1 MALACVLDASAAVR
15 LILADP
21 AAADLAER
29 VGGAALVLAPELM
42 LSELANTLWK
52 LQRADR
58 LNDLDPQELLAEA
71 LALAC
76 HLNHPVY
83 DCLYLAL
90 ARAGSGQPDQ
100 QRSAPERPG
109 RKGVALS
116 PGDTSSRPHPP
127 LELLQHPIK
136 LAAERSRS
144 EAGGSNCIETI
155 PRSRLLHLDVGMHL
169 IKNSGIYPSSSKCY
183 PQNALTIV

>member
-42 LSELANTLWK
+42 LNELANTLWK

-58 LNDLDPQELLAEA
+58 LNNLDPQELLAEA
-71 LALAC
+71 LPLAC

-90 ARAGSGQPDQ
+90 ARREAASLISSD
-100 QRSAPERPG
+100 RRLN
-109 RKGVALS
+109 AL
-116 PGDTSSRPHPP
+116 
-127 LELLQHPIK
+127 
-136 LAAERSRS
+136 AERVL
-144 EAGGSNCIETI
+144 
-155 PRSRLLHLDVGMHL
+155 P
-169 IKNSGIYPSSSKCY
+169 
-183 PQNALTIV
+183 

>member
-42 LSELANTLWK
+42 LTELANTLWK

-71 LALAC
+71 RELVDRLEPDRHLQAEALALAC

-90 ARAGSGQPDQ
+90 ARREAVSLISSV
-100 QRSAPERPG
+100 RRLN
-109 RKGVALS
+109 AL
-116 PGDTSSRPHPP
+116 
-127 LELLQHPIK
+127 
-136 LAAERSRS
+136 AERVL
-144 EAGGSNCIETI
+144 
-155 PRSRLLHLDVGMHL
+155 P
-169 IKNSGIYPSSSKCY
+169 
-183 PQNALTIV
+183 

>member
-42 LSELANTLWK
+42 LTELANTLWK

-58 LNDLDPQELLAEA
+58 LNELDPQELLAEARELVDRLEPDRHLQAEA

-90 ARAGSGQPDQ
+90 ARREAASLISSD
-100 QRSAPERPG
+100 RRLN
-109 RKGVALS
+109 AL
-116 PGDTSSRPHPP
+116 
-127 LELLQHPIK
+127 
-136 LAAERSRS
+136 AERVL
-144 EAGGSNCIETI
+144 
-155 PRSRLLHLDVGMHL
+155 P
-169 IKNSGIYPSSSKCY
+169 
-183 PQNALTIV
+183 

>member
-1 MALACVLDASAAVR
+1 MALARVLDASASVR

-42 LSELANTLWK
+42 LTELANTLWK

-58 LNDLDPQELLAEA
+58 LNDLDTQELLAEARELVDRLEPDRHLQAEA

-90 ARAGSGQPDQ
+90 ARREAASLISSD
-100 QRSAPERPG
+100 RRLN
-109 RKGVALS
+109 AL
-116 PGDTSSRPHPP
+116 
-127 LELLQHPIK
+127 
-136 LAAERSRS
+136 AERVL
-144 EAGGSNCIETI
+144 
-155 PRSRLLHLDVGMHL
+155 P
-169 IKNSGIYPSSSKCY
+169 
-183 PQNALTIV
+183 

>member
-21 AAADLAER
+21 AAADPAER
-29 VGGAALVLAPELM
+29 IGGAALVQAPELM

-58 LNDLDPQELLAEA
+58 LNDLEPQELLAEA
-71 LALAC
+71 RELVDRLEPDRHLQAEALALAS

-90 ARAGSGQPDQ
+90 ARREAASLISSDQ
-100 QRSAPERPG
+100 RLN
-109 RKGVALS
+109 AL
-116 PGDTSSRPHPP
+116 
-127 LELLQHPIK
+127 
-136 LAAERSRS
+136 AERVL
-144 EAGGSNCIETI
+144 
-155 PRSRLLHLDVGMHL
+155 P
-169 IKNSGIYPSSSKCY
+169 
-183 PQNALTIV
+183 

>member
-1 MALACVLDASAAVR
+1 MALACVLDASSAVR

-29 VGGAALVLAPELM
+29 VGGAALVVAPELM
-42 LSELANTLWK
+42 LTELANTLWK

-71 LALAC
+71 RELVDRLEPDRHLQAEALALAC

-90 ARAGSGQPDQ
+90 ARREAASLISSD
-100 QRSAPERPG
+100 RRLN
-109 RKGVALS
+109 AL
-116 PGDTSSRPHPP
+116 
-127 LELLQHPIK
+127 
-136 LAAERSRS
+136 AERVL
-144 EAGGSNCIETI
+144 
-155 PRSRLLHLDVGMHL
+155 P
-169 IKNSGIYPSSSKCY
+169 
-183 PQNALTIV
+183 